1 MTIRLGY
8 RFLLNGLQNGLQNNL
23 DWMQKSTSQDFG
35 TETIGKLLIKQAVPA
50 SIGILVMS
58 LNILVDTIFVGHWIG
73 SQAIAAINVV
83 LPVSFFIAALGMSI
97 GIGGSSII
105 SRALGAKELPKAFKT
120 FGNQIT
126 MTLLL
131 TVVLV
136 FFGLYY
142 IDGII
147 PTFGG
152 KGTIFEP
159 AKIYYRIVLYGVP
172 FLALSMMGN
181 TVIRAEGK
189 PKFAMYAM
197 MIPSVS
203 NLVLDVLLI
212 NVMDLGMMGA
222 AWATTGS
229 YVLCFSFIL
238 WFFLSK
244 NSEMKISWP
253 HFKLQKTIVSEIS
266 NLGSV
271 TLSRQAIV
279 SITYLLMNTILY
291 DFGGETSVTS
301 YAIVSRMLMFALFP
315 IFGITQGFVP
325 IAGYNYG
332 AHNYERVKK
341 TIRIAITY
349 SMALAFLI
357 FVLLIGF
364 PELITRMFT
373 TDPLVIEKTPVAM
386 RWVFAATPII
396 AIQLI
401 GSAYFQ
407 AVGKAVPALLLTL
420 SRQGFFFIP
429 LIFILPLW
437 YGELG
442 VWMAFPASDVLSTLV
457 TAFILY
463 REVKTKLISK
473 S

>member
-1 MTIRLGY
+1 
-8 RFLLNGLQNGLQNNL
+8 
-23 DWMQKSTSQDFG
+23 MQKSTSQDFG

-105 SRALGAKELPKAFKT
+105 SRALGAKEVPKAFKT

>member
-1 MTIRLGY
+1 M
-8 RFLLNGLQNGLQNNL
+8 NQ
-23 DWMQKSTSQDFG
+23 STSNSFG
-35 TETIGKLLIKQAVPA
+35 SESIGKLLIKQAVPA

-83 LPVSFFIAALGMSI
+83 LPVSFFIAALGMAI
-97 GIGGSSII
+97 GIGGSSVV
-105 SRALGAKELPKAFKT
+105 SRALGANEKSKALKT
-120 FGNQIT
+120 FGNQVT
-126 MTLLL
+126 MTIAL
-131 TVVLV
+131 TLTLV

-142 IDGII
+142 IDNII
-147 PTFGG
+147 PLFGG

-159 AKIYYRIVLYGVP
+159 AKIYYQIVLYGVP

-181 TVIRAEGK
+181 TIIRAEGK
-189 PKFAMYAM
+189 PKYAMYAM
-197 MIPSVS
+197 MIPSIT
-203 NLVLDVLLI
+203 NLGLDILFI
-212 NVMDLGMMGA
+212 NVMDLGMIGA

-229 YVLCFSFIL
+229 YILCFIFIF
-238 WFFLSK
+238 WFFVSK
-244 NSEMKISWP
+244 NSEMKISLI
-253 HFKLQKTIVSEIS
+253 HFKLQRSIVSEIS

-279 SITYLLMNTILY
+279 SITYLLMNNILF
-291 DFGGETSVTS
+291 DFGGVTSVTS

-315 IFGITQGFVP
+315 IFGITQGFIP

-332 AHNYERVKK
+332 AQNYDRVKQA
-341 TIRIAITY
+341 IRIAIIY
-349 SMALAFLI
+349 AMVMASLV
-357 FVLLIGF
+357 FVLLISF

-373 TDPLVIEKTPVAM
+373 TDSLVIEKTPTAM

-396 AIQLI
+396 AVQLI

-407 AVGKAVPALLLTL
+407 AVGKAIPALLLTL

-442 VWMAFPASDVLSTLV
+442 VWIAFPVSDVLSTLL
-457 TAFILY
+457 TAYILY
-463 REVKTKLISK
+463 REVSVKLTLKT
-473 S
+473 

>member
-1 MTIRLGY
+1 MTT
-8 RFLLNGLQNGLQNNL
+8 
-23 DWMQKSTSQDFG
+23 STSHDFG

-58 LNILVDTIFVGHWIG
+58 LNILVDTVFVGHWIG

-105 SRALGAKELPKAFKT
+105 SRALGSKEVPKALKT

-147 PTFGG
+147 PAFGG

-203 NLVLDVLLI
+203 NLVLDVLFI

-229 YVLCFSFIL
+229 YVLCFVFIF
-238 WFFLSK
+238 WFFISK
-244 NSEMKISWP
+244 HSEMKITWP
-253 HFKLQKTIVSEIS
+253 HFKLQKSIVSEIS
-266 NLGSV
+266 NLGLV

-279 SITYLLMNTILY
+279 SVTYLLMNNILF
-291 DFGGETSVTS
+291 DLGGETSVTA

-315 IFGITQGFVP
+315 IYGITQGFVP

-332 AHNYERVKK
+332 AHNYDRVKQ
-341 TIRIAITY
+341 TIRIAIIY
-349 SMALAFLI
+349 AMVMASLI

-373 TDPLVIEKTPVAM
+373 TDPLVIEKTPTAM

-442 VWMAFPASDVLSTLV
+442 VWMAFPVSDVLSTVL
-457 TAFILY
+457 TAYILY
-463 REVKTKLISK
+463 REVSKKLISK
-473 S
+473 T

>member
-1 MTIRLGY
+1 M
-8 RFLLNGLQNGLQNNL
+8 NP
-23 DWMQKSTSQDFG
+23 STSNSFSS
-35 TETIGKLLIKQAVPA
+35 ESIGKLLIKQALPA

-58 LNILVDTIFVGHWIG
+58 LNILIDTIFVGHWIG

-83 LPVSFFIAALGMSI
+83 LPVSFFIAALGMAI

-105 SRALGAKELPKAFKT
+105 SRALGANDKSKALLT
-120 FGNQIT
+120 FGNQVN
-126 MTLLL
+126 MTIIL
-131 TVVLV
+131 TLILV
-136 FFGLYY
+136 FFGLNF
-142 IDGII
+142 IDNII
-147 PTFGG
+147 PVFGG
-152 KGTIFEP
+152 RGTIFEP

-197 MIPSVS
+197 MIPSVT
-203 NLVLDVLLI
+203 NLLFDYIFI
-212 NVMDLGMMGA
+212 NIMDLGMMGA

-229 YVLCFSFIL
+229 YILCFIFIF
-238 WFFLSK
+238 WFFISD
-244 NSEMKISWP
+244 NSEMKVLIH
-253 HFKLQKTIVSEIS
+253 HFKLKKSIVYQIS
-266 NLGSV
+266 SLGSV
-271 TLSRQAIV
+271 TLSRQAVV
-279 SITYLLMNTILY
+279 SITYLLMNNILF
-291 DFGGETSVTS
+291 DFGGETSITS

-315 IFGITQGFVP
+315 IFGITQGFIP

-332 AHNYERVKK
+332 AKNYYRVKQI
-341 TIRIAITY
+341 IRISIIYAMII
-349 SMALAFLI
+349 AFFV

-364 PELITRMFT
+364 PELITRIFT
-373 TDPLVIEKTPVAM
+373 TDPLVIEKTPAAM

-401 GSAYFQ
+401 GAAYFQ
-407 AVGKAVPALLLTL
+407 AIGKATPALLLTL

-442 VWMAFPASDVLSTLV
+442 VWIAFPVSDVLSTSL
-457 TAFILY
+457 TAYVLY
-463 REVKTKLISK
+463 REVSVKLISIT
-473 S
+473 

>member
-1 MTIRLGY
+1 M
-8 RFLLNGLQNGLQNNL
+8 NQ
-23 DWMQKSTSQDFG
+23 STSNSFG
-35 TETIGKLLIKQAVPA
+35 SESIGKLLIKQAVPA

-83 LPVSFFIAALGMSI
+83 LPVSFFIAALGMAI
-97 GIGGSSII
+97 GIGGSSIV
-105 SRALGAKELPKAFKT
+105 SRALGANEKSKALKT
-120 FGNQIT
+120 FGNQVT
-126 MTLLL
+126 MTIAL
-131 TVVLV
+131 TLTLV

-142 IDGII
+142 IDNII
-147 PTFGG
+147 PLFGG

-159 AKIYYRIVLYGVP
+159 AKIYYQIVLYGVP

-181 TVIRAEGK
+181 TIIRAEGK
-189 PKFAMYAM
+189 PKYAMYAM
-197 MIPSVS
+197 MIPSVT
-203 NLVLDVLLI
+203 NLGLDILFI
-212 NVMDLGMMGA
+212 NVMDLGMIGA

-229 YVLCFSFIL
+229 YILCFIFIF
-238 WFFLSK
+238 WFFVSK
-244 NSEMKISWP
+244 NSEMKISLI
-253 HFKLQKTIVSEIS
+253 HFKLQRSIVSEIS

-279 SITYLLMNTILY
+279 SITYLLMNNILF
-291 DFGGETSVTS
+291 DFGGVTSVTS

-315 IFGITQGFVP
+315 IFGITQGFIP

-332 AHNYERVKK
+332 AQNYDRVKQA
-341 TIRIAITY
+341 IRIAIIY
-349 SMALAFLI
+349 AMVMASLV

-373 TDPLVIEKTPVAM
+373 TDPLVIEKTPTAM

-396 AIQLI
+396 AVQLI
-401 GSAYFQ
+401 GAAYFQ
-407 AVGKAVPALLLTL
+407 AAGKAIPALLLTL

-442 VWMAFPASDVLSTLV
+442 VWMAFPVSDVLSTLV
-457 TAFILY
+457 TAYILY
-463 REVKTKLISK
+463 REVSVKLTLKT
-473 S
+473 

>member
-105 SRALGAKELPKAFKT
+105 SRALGAKEVPKAFKT

-253 HFKLQKTIVSEIS
+253 HFKLQKKIVSEIS

>member
-1 MTIRLGY
+1 M
-8 RFLLNGLQNGLQNNL
+8 NP
-23 DWMQKSTSQDFG
+23 STSNNFG
-35 TETIGKLLIKQAVPA
+35 TESIGKLLIKQAVPA

-97 GIGGSSII
+97 GIGGASII
-105 SRALGAKELPKAFKT
+105 SRALGAKQAPKALKT

-126 MTLLL
+126 MTIIL
-131 TVVLV
+131 TFTLV

-142 IDGII
+142 IEAII
-147 PTFGG
+147 PAFGG

-197 MIPSVS
+197 MIPSIT
-203 NLVLDVLLI
+203 NLLLDVLLI

-229 YVLCFSFIL
+229 YILCFVFIL
-238 WFFLSK
+238 WFFMSN
-244 NSEMKISWP
+244 NSEMKISLP
-253 HFKLQKTIVSEIS
+253 HFKLQKSIVAEIS

-271 TLSRQAIV
+271 TLSRQAVV
-279 SITYLLMNTILY
+279 SVTYLLMNNILF

-332 AHNYERVKK
+332 AKNYDRVKQ
-341 TIRIAITY
+341 TIRIAIIY
-349 SMALAFLI
+349 AMVMASIVFI
-357 FVLLIGF
+357 LLISF

-373 TDPLVIEKTPVAM
+373 TDVMVIKKTPTAM

-396 AIQLI
+396 AVQLI

-407 AVGKAVPALLLTL
+407 AVGKAIPALLLTL

-442 VWMAFPASDVLSTLV
+442 VWMAFPVSDVLSTLL
-457 TAFILY
+457 TAYVLY
-463 REVKTKLISK
+463 RETSVKLISK

>member
-1 MTIRLGY
+1 MTT
-8 RFLLNGLQNGLQNNL
+8 
-23 DWMQKSTSQDFG
+23 STSHDFG

-105 SRALGAKELPKAFKT
+105 SRALGSKEVPKALKT

-147 PTFGG
+147 PAFGG

-203 NLVLDVLLI
+203 NLLLDVLFI

-229 YVLCFSFIL
+229 YVLCFVFIF
-238 WFFLSK
+238 WFFISK
-244 NSEMKISWP
+244 HSEMKITWP
-253 HFKLQKTIVSEIS
+253 HFKLQKSIVSEIS
-266 NLGSV
+266 NLGLV

-279 SITYLLMNTILY
+279 SVTYLLMNNILF
-291 DFGGETSVTS
+291 DLGGETSVTA

-315 IFGITQGFVP
+315 IYGITQGFVP

-332 AHNYERVKK
+332 AHNYDRVKQ
-341 TIRIAITY
+341 TIRIAIIY
-349 SMALAFLI
+349 AMVMASLI

-373 TDPLVIEKTPVAM
+373 TDPLVIEKTPTAM

-442 VWMAFPASDVLSTLV
+442 VWMAFPVSDVLSTVL
-457 TAFILY
+457 TAYILY
-463 REVKTKLISK
+463 REVSKKLISK
-473 S
+473 T

>member
-1 MTIRLGY
+1 MTQLGY
-8 RFLLNGLQNGLQNNL
+8 RYLPNGLLNGLQNNL
-23 DWMQKSTSQDFG
+23 DCMHKPTSHDFG
-35 TETIGKLLIKQAVPA
+35 SETIGKLLIKQAVPA

-105 SRALGAKELPKAFKT
+105 SRALGAKEVPKAFRT

-131 TVVLV
+131 TVILV
-136 FFGLYY
+136 CFGLYY

-147 PTFGG
+147 PAFGG

-229 YVLCFSFIL
+229 YFLCFTFIF

-463 REVKTKLISK
+463 IEVKTKLISK

>member
-1 MTIRLGY
+1 M
-8 RFLLNGLQNGLQNNL
+8 NP
-23 DWMQKSTSQDFG
+23 STSNSFSS
-35 TETIGKLLIKQAVPA
+35 ESIGKLLIKQAVPA

-58 LNILVDTIFVGHWIG
+58 LNILIDTIFVGHWIG

-83 LPVSFFIAALGMSI
+83 LPVSFFIAALGMAI

-105 SRALGAKELPKAFKT
+105 SRALGANDKSKALLT
-120 FGNQIT
+120 FGNQVN
-126 MTLLL
+126 MTIIL
-131 TVVLV
+131 TLILV
-136 FFGLYY
+136 FFGLNF
-142 IDGII
+142 IDNII
-147 PTFGG
+147 PVFGG
-152 KGTIFEP
+152 RGTIFEP

-197 MIPSVS
+197 MIPSVT
-203 NLVLDVLLI
+203 NLLFDYIFI
-212 NVMDLGMMGA
+212 NIMDLGMMGA

-229 YVLCFSFIL
+229 YILCFIFIF
-238 WFFLSK
+238 WFFISD
-244 NSEMKISWP
+244 NSEMKVLIH
-253 HFKLQKTIVSEIS
+253 HFKLKKSIVYQIS
-266 NLGSV
+266 SLGSV
-271 TLSRQAIV
+271 TLSRQAVV
-279 SITYLLMNTILY
+279 SITYLLMNNILF
-291 DFGGETSVTS
+291 DFGGETSITS

-315 IFGITQGFVP
+315 IFGITQGFIP

-332 AHNYERVKK
+332 AKNYYRVKQI
-341 TIRIAITY
+341 IRISIIYAMII
-349 SMALAFLI
+349 AFFV

-364 PELITRMFT
+364 PELITRIFT
-373 TDPLVIEKTPVAM
+373 TDPLVIEKTPTAM

-401 GSAYFQ
+401 GAAYFQ
-407 AVGKAVPALLLTL
+407 AIGKATPALLLTL

-442 VWMAFPASDVLSTLV
+442 VWIAFPVSDVLSTSL
-457 TAFILY
+457 TAYVLY
-463 REVKTKLISK
+463 REVSVKLISIT
-473 S
+473 

>member
-1 MTIRLGY
+1 M
-8 RFLLNGLQNGLQNNL
+8 NPSASN
-23 DWMQKSTSQDFG
+23 SFG
-35 TETIGKLLIKQAVPA
+35 NESIGKLLIKQAVPA

-105 SRALGAKELPKAFKT
+105 SRALGAHEKPKALKT

-126 MTLLL
+126 MTIVL
-131 TVVLV
+131 TFMLV

-147 PTFGG
+147 PAFGG

-197 MIPSVS
+197 MIPSIT
-203 NLVLDVLLI
+203 NLLLDVLLI

-229 YVLCFSFIL
+229 YVLCFVFIF
-238 WFFLSK
+238 WFFVSK
-244 NSEMKISWP
+244 NSEMKIALP
-253 HFKLQKTIVSEIS
+253 HFKLQKSIVSEIS

-271 TLSRQAIV
+271 TLSRQAVV
-279 SITYLLMNTILY
+279 SITYLLMNNILF

-315 IFGITQGFVP
+315 VFGITQGFVP

-332 AHNYERVKK
+332 AENYDRVKQ
-341 TIRIAITY
+341 TIRVAIIY
-349 SMALAFLI
+349 AMVMASLV

-373 TDPLVIEKTPVAM
+373 TDPLVIEKTPTAM

-401 GSAYFQ
+401 GAAYFQ
-407 AVGKAVPALLLTL
+407 AVGKAIPALLLTL

-442 VWMAFPASDVLSTLV
+442 VWIAFPVSDILSTLV
-457 TAFILY
+457 TAYVLY
-463 REVKTKLISK
+463 REVSVKLISK
-473 S
+473 T